1 MTEPE
6 LCNNK
11 ARWIAGSVPVPASRR
26 AVRFHPGIL
35 TLEGFPSNS
44 GGRFLNSPA
53 VSDAPVLQVDRL
65 TKRFRSGERL
75 LTVVDD
81 ITFSLGP
88 GETCSVLGPSG
99 SGKTT
104 LLGLC
109 AGLDRPTSGS
119 VLLDGQ
125 NLGDLDQDRLAE
137 LRNRSVG
144 FVFQTFQ
151 LVPTLTALENVMV
164 PLELRGEPGRDWSW
178 ELLRQVGL
186 EDRAHHYPVQLS
198 GGEQQRVG
206 LARAFVNRPRILF
219 ADEPTGNLDA
229 DTGEKVIELLLEMN
243 RDFGTTLLVV
253 THDLE
258 LSGKTRRILTLKG
271 GRITSDR
278 DSDSLPPAEQV
289 PEQTLS
295 GDLRDS
301 SETGS
306 EPA

>member
-1 MTEPE
+1 M
-6 LCNNK
+6 N
-11 ARWIAGSVPVPASRR
+11 VP
-26 AVRFHPGIL
+26 
-35 TLEGFPSNS
+35 S
-44 GGRFLNSPA
+44 GP
-53 VSDAPVLQVDRL
+53 VQPVLQVERL
-65 TKRFRSGERL
+65 TKSYGSGERL
-75 LTVVDD
+75 LAVVDD

-119 VLLDGQ
+119 VLLNGQ
-125 NLGDLDQDRLAE
+125 DLGELDQDRLAE
-137 LRNRSVG
+137 LRNQWVG

-151 LVPTLTALENVMV
+151 LVPTLTALENIMV
-164 PLELRGEPGRDWSW
+164 PLELRGEPSRARAC

-186 EDRAHHYPVQLS
+186 ANRAHHYPVQLS

-258 LSGKTRRILTLKG
+258 LSSKTRRILTLKG
-271 GRITSDR
+271 GRITADR
-278 DSDSLPPAEQV
+278 DSDSLHRPGRS
-289 PEQTLS
+289 PEQTS
-295 GDLRDS
+295 FRAPEDS
-301 SETGS
+301 AGTGF

>member
-1 MTEPE
+1 M
-6 LCNNK
+6 
-11 ARWIAGSVPVPASRR
+11 
-26 AVRFHPGIL
+26 
-35 TLEGFPSNS
+35 
-44 GGRFLNSPA
+44 NSPA
-53 VSDAPVLQVDRL
+53 VPGPPVLQVDRL
-65 TKRFRSGERL
+65 TKRYRSGERL
-75 LTVVDD
+75 LTVVDG

-109 AGLDRPTSGS
+109 AGLDHPTSGS
-119 VLLDGQ
+119 VLLNGQ

-164 PLELRGEPGRDWSW
+164 PLELRGEPGRSWAW

-271 GRITSDR
+271 GKITSDR
-278 DSDSLPPAEQV
+278 DSVSLRPTVQV
-289 PEQTLS
+289 PDQTLS
-295 GDLRDS
+295 GHLRDS
-301 SETGS
+301 SGTES

>member
-1 MTEPE
+1 MTEAE

-11 ARWIAGSVPVPASRR
+11 ARWTADSVAALASRR
-26 AVRFHPGIL
+26 AVRFQPGNL
-35 TLEGFPSNS
+35 TPEGFPSQS
-44 GGRFLNSPA
+44 GGHFLNSPA
-53 VSDAPVLQVDRL
+53 VPGPPVLQVDRL
-65 TKRFRSGERL
+65 TKRFRSGQRL

-109 AGLDRPTSGS
+109 AGLDHPTSGS
-119 VLLDGQ
+119 VLLNGQ
-125 NLGDLDQDRLAE
+125 DLGDLDQDRLAE

-151 LVPTLTALENVMV
+151 LVPTLTALENIMV
-164 PLELRGEPGRDWSW
+164 PLELRGEPGRDWAW
-178 ELLRQVGL
+178 ELLRRVGL

-229 DTGEKVIELLLEMN
+229 DTGETVIELLLEMN

-258 LSGKTRRILTLKG
+258 LSGKTQRILTLKG

-278 DSDSLPPAEQV
+278 DSDSLRPPVQI

-301 SETGS
+301 SGTES